1 MQGHKKTTTKDKNT
15 MTEHTPNIQFQKA
28 LFSNDLPFKPQGRLI
43 LYVETGTNE
52 EINAY
57 FRRKL
62 ETANNILGKSFTYLP
77 AVLDNLEQ
85 IVEYNWP
92 ETDPVWL
99 KATEPDGFKI
109 QEIYRDIISYQIN
122 TLEKT
127 PELSLNITRSPL
139 LMRYEHYDEDGI
151 IFTLFPLCYR
161 DDAQF
166 ERLLK
171 DISMVPYLGSGV
183 SSSTIIEAPLRRSH
197 LTETRPDP
205 KERADRERIDLLTDE
220 IRERI
225 EQLRLMGVS
234 DYMIRKL
241 MPLPKPKLSAL
252 RITKD
257 HRILLPDYNN
267 IEITMPTLSKV
278 VYFFFLRHP
287 EGLKFKELID
297 HREEMLRL
305 YYRVSN
311 RNDIDKLDQSIDELI
326 DSSKNSINE
335 KCSRIRSAFVS
346 HFSDDLAKHYY
357 ITYGNGNA
365 KLIDLDRNL
374 VIDEA
379 GMLNR

>member
-171 DISMVPYLGSGV
+171 DISMVSYLGSGV
-183 SSSTIIEAPLRRSH
+183 SSSTIIEAPLRRSR

-346 HFSDDLAKHYY
+346 QFSDELAKNYY
-357 ITYGNGNA
+357 ITGYCA
-365 KLIDLDRNL
+365 STKKITLDRNL

-379 GMLNR
+379 NILR

>member
-127 PELSLNITRSPL
+127 PE
-139 LMRYEHYDEDGI
+139 
-151 IFTLFPLCYR
+151 
-161 DDAQF
+161 
-166 ERLLK
+166 
-171 DISMVPYLGSGV
+171 
-183 SSSTIIEAPLRRSH
+183 
-197 LTETRPDP
+197 
-205 KERADRERIDLLTDE
+205 
-220 IRERI
+220 
-225 EQLRLMGVS
+225 
-234 DYMIRKL
+234 
-241 MPLPKPKLSAL
+241 
-252 RITKD
+252 
-257 HRILLPDYNN
+257 
-267 IEITMPTLSKV
+267 
-278 VYFFFLRHP
+278 
-287 EGLKFKELID
+287 
-297 HREEMLRL
+297 
-305 YYRVSN
+305 
-311 RNDIDKLDQSIDELI
+311 
-326 DSSKNSINE
+326 
-335 KCSRIRSAFVS
+335 
-346 HFSDDLAKHYY
+346 
-357 ITYGNGNA
+357 
-365 KLIDLDRNL
+365 
-374 VIDEA
+374 
-379 GMLNR
+379 

>member
-1 MQGHKKTTTKDKNT
+1 
-15 MTEHTPNIQFQKA
+15 MTEQTQNIQFQKA
-28 LFSNDLPFKPQGRLI
+28 LFSNDLPFKPQGRLM
-43 LYVETGTNE
+43 LYVETCANE
-52 EINAY
+52 KINAY

-62 ETANNILGKSFTYLP
+62 ETANKILGKSFTYLP

-92 ETDPVWL
+92 EIDPEWL
-99 KATEPDGFKI
+99 KATKPDGFKI
-109 QEIYRDIISYQIN
+109 QEIYSDIMSYQIN
-122 TLEKT
+122 VSEKT

-139 LMRYEHYDEDGI
+139 LMRYEHYNEDGI
-151 IFTLFPLCYR
+151 LFTLFPLCYR

-171 DISMVPYLGSGV
+171 DISMVSYLGSGV
-183 SSSTIIEAPLRRSH
+183 FSSTIIEAPLRRSR

-241 MPLPKPKLSAL
+241 IPLPKPKLSAL

-257 HRILLPDYNN
+257 HHILLPDYNN

-305 YYRVSN
+305 YYRVSH